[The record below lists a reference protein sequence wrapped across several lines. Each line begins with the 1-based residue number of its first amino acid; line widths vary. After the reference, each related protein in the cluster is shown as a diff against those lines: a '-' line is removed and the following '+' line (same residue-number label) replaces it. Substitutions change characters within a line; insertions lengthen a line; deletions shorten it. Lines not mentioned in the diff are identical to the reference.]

1 MDAKQTH
8 KAHRVHKSGASAKKK
23 LQSNNRKN
31 AEKNNPKAFAMQSGQ
46 KADRM
51 ARRKAE
57 LNEKK
62 YHVPMADRTPT
73 IPPPFVVAVVGPSQ
87 CGKTTLIKSLVR
99 RYTKHTL
106 SEIRGPVTVVSGKH
120 QRLTFME
127 CANDV
132 SAMTDMAKV
141 ADLVILTIDASF
153 GFEMETF
160 EFLNLLQ
167 THGMPKV
174 MGVLTHLD
182 GFKDNKGL
190 KMAKKTFKHRFW
202 TEVYDGAKLFYLSGV
217 ENGRYLD
224 REILNLSRFISVVK
238 LRPLAWRSSHPY
250 MLADRVQDLTDPEVL
265 ERNPKANRT
274 VALYGYLRG
283 THMKGRDRVH
293 IPGAGD
299 YQIDQAESLP
309 DPCPIP
315 DKERKRLDERHK
327 LIYAPMSEVNG
338 VMYDKDAV
346 YIDVKKPQHEE
357 KAEEGEGEK
366 MLSELQKVNDIT
378 DRLANQQF
386 NLFSG
391 AKPVTAESIRRP
403 AVFDGAA
410 DASASEND
418 EEDEEEDESDGSE
431 SESSESDDDDEDD
444 ESEPVA
450 AAPMDYRA
458 QRIAAR
464 AAEDSANGIVADED
478 DDDDDEDIL
487 RRVDASSDSE
497 ESDSNSN
504 DDDQV
509 ERLAPIH
516 TGVKRVNLMDLVYG
530 PPCATAASKSKSKSK
545 GGADDGEDNVKSLAF
560 TDELDIRELY
570 RHFITNPD
578 ESGDEGNAAEGAAAG
593 DYGEDAT
600 GDFVDLEA
608 ESAGDSDNAGSDAGE
623 GGSGSDDDDIAA
635 ASASGDSEEDGSDEA
650 SEENRFGLSS
660 EKMRKLKNKFDKIYD
675 DEEDGGEKK
684 DFYQQQKDELQSY
697 VDHTRSEMS
706 ELADIN
712 YRWSGEYVKVVIEDM
727 PYEFMQGFDPA
738 LPVIVG
744 GISNEE
750 GLSLIN
756 LRIKRHRWYP
766 KILKTG
772 DPIVISVGWRRFQ
785 TIPTYYMNDRIKNR
799 MLKYTPEHM
808 HCSAAIYGPFV
819 QPGTGFCAYFLKRM
833 HSFGIAATGTVLENS
848 QSIDIVKKLKLTGY
862 PDKIHKNTAYIKK
875 MFNSPLEVAKFEG
888 ASVKTVSGIRGQ
900 VKKAAGSAG
909 MFRATFEDKIKISDI
924 VFLRALHTI
933 PIKKLYN
940 PITSLLSVTYMRS
953 IAEIRRSKN
962 MAVPN
967 KRDSHYK
974 PIERV
979 AKHFNPLQI
988 PKSLQAELPF
998 KSKPKIIKTDNTTS
1012 RAVVMDERDKKVSD
1026 LIGKINLL
1034 YKDKSKKKREKDTK
1048 QRTEYKLK
1056 RQAEEAE
1063 ADSRRKKKRKTF
1075 FRKEGQHQRGSG
1087 SKD

>member
-1 MDAKQTH
+1 M
-8 KAHRVHKSGASAKKK
+8 
-23 LQSNNRKN
+23 
-31 AEKNNPKAFAMQSGQ
+31 
-46 KADRM
+46 
-51 ARRKAE
+51 
-57 LNEKK
+57 
-62 YHVPMADRTPT
+62 
-73 IPPPFVVAVVGPSQ
+73 
-87 CGKTTLIKSLVR
+87 
-99 RYTKHTL
+99 
-106 SEIRGPVTVVSGKH
+106 
-120 QRLTFME
+120 
-127 CANDV
+127 
-132 SAMTDMAKV
+132 
-141 ADLVILTIDASF
+141 
-153 GFEMETF
+153 
-160 EFLNLLQ
+160 
-167 THGMPKV
+167 
-174 MGVLTHLD
+174 D
-182 GFKDNKGL
+182 GFKDNKSL
-190 KMAKKTFKHRFW
+190 KVAKKNFKHRFW

-299 YQIDQAESLP
+299 YQIDQAETLP

-366 MLSELQKVNDIT
+366 MLSELQKVNAIT
-378 DRLANQQF
+378 ERLASQQF

-391 AKPVTAESIRRP
+391 AQPVTAESIRRP
-403 AVFDGAA
+403 AVFG
-410 DASASEND
+410 D
-418 EEDEEEDESDGSE
+418 EAGGSE
-431 SESSESDDDDEDD
+431 SESESESGSEGDASEDDDGESAEESEDESSDED
-444 ESEPVA
+444 EEP
-450 AAPMDYRA
+450 APVDYRA

-464 AAEDSANGIVADED
+464 AVEDSAIGVGAED
-478 DDDDDEDIL
+478 DDDDDDDDIL
-487 RRVDASSDSE
+487 RRVDASSGSEDSDAD
-497 ESDSNSN
+497 SDANGS
-504 DDDQV
+504 QI

-516 TGVKRVNLMDLVYG
+516 TGAKRVNLMDLVYG
-530 PPCATAASKSKSKSK
+530 SASASASKPKAK
-545 GGADDGEDNVKSLAF
+545 GGADDGADNVKSLAF
-560 TDELDIRELY
+560 TNDLDIRELY

-578 ESGDEGNAAEGAAAG
+578 ESGDEEANPGAAAA

-608 ESAGDSDNAGSDAGE
+608 ESGDDDNEAGSEGSDAGSAAGDSD
-623 GGSGSDDDDIAA
+623 
-635 ASASGDSEEDGSDEA
+635 SENEEEESEA
-650 SEENRFGLSS
+650 ELPEENKFGLSS
-660 EKMRKLKNKFDKIYD
+660 EKMKKLKSKFDKIYD
-675 DEEDGGEKK
+675 AEADDGEKK
-684 DFYQQQKDELQSY
+684 DFYQQQKEELQSY
-697 VDHTRSEMS
+697 VDNTRNEMA

-727 PYEFMQGFDPA
+727 PYEFMQGFNPA
-738 LPVIVG
+738 MPVVVG

-785 TIPTYYMNDRIKNR
+785 TIPTYFMNDRIKNR

-808 HCSAAIYGPFV
+808 HCSAAIYGPYI

-833 HSFGIAATGTVLENS
+833 HSFGIAGTGTVLENS

-933 PIKKLYN
+933 PIKKFYN

-967 KRDSHYK
+967 KQDSHYK
-974 PIERV
+974 PIARV
-979 AKHFNPLQI
+979 AKHFNPLVV

-998 KSKPKIIKTDNTTS
+998 KSKPKIIKTDSTS
-1012 RAVVMDERDKKVSD
+1012 RAVVMDEHDKKVSD

-1048 QRTEYKLK
+1048 QRSEYKLK

-1075 FRKEGQHQRGSG
+1075 FRKEGQHQRGGKSGG

>member
-23 LQSNNRKN
+23 LQANNRKN

-73 IPPPFVVAVVGPSQ
+73 IPPPIVVAIVGPSQ

-127 CANDV
+127 CANDI

-141 ADLVILTIDASF
+141 ADLVILAIDASF

-174 MGVLTHLD
+174 MGVLTHMD
-182 GFKDNKGL
+182 GFKDNKSL
-190 KMAKKTFKHRFW
+190 KVAKKNFKHRFW

-283 THMKGRDRVH
+283 THMKGRDRMH

-299 YQIDQAESLP
+299 YQIDQAETLP

-366 MLSELQKVNDIT
+366 MLSELQKVNAIT
-378 DRLANQQF
+378 ERLASQQF

-391 AKPVTAESIRRP
+391 AQPVTAESIRRP
-403 AVFDGAA
+403 AVF
-410 DASASEND
+410 SE
-418 EEDEEEDESDGSE
+418 EAGGSE
-431 SESSESDDDDEDD
+431 SESEDEDGASGGDDGSSAGESED
-444 ESEPVA
+444 ESSDEDEEP
-450 AAPMDYRA
+450 APVDYRA

-464 AAEDSANGIVADED
+464 AAEDSAIGVGAEDDED
-478 DDDDDEDIL
+478 DDDDDIL
-487 RRVDASSDSE
+487 CRVDASSGSEDSDAG
-497 ESDSNSN
+497 SDSSDNEI
-504 DDDQV
+504 

-516 TGVKRVNLMDLVYG
+516 TGTKRVNLMDLVYG
-530 PPCATAASKSKSKSK
+530 SASASASKPKAK
-545 GGADDGEDNVKSLAF
+545 GGADDGADNVKSLAF
-560 TDELDIRELY
+560 TDDLDIRELY

-578 ESGDEGNAAEGAAAG
+578 ESGDEEGNSGATAG
-593 DYGEDAT
+593 YGEDAT

-608 ESAGDSDNAGSDAGE
+608 ESGGSDDSEAGSEGSGAGSAAGDSDS
-623 GGSGSDDDDIAA
+623 
-635 ASASGDSEEDGSDEA
+635 DSESENEGEESEA
-650 SEENRFGLSS
+650 ELPEENKFGLSS
-660 EKMRKLKNKFDKIYD
+660 EKMKKLKNKFDKIYD
-675 DEEDGGEKK
+675 AEADDGEKK
-684 DFYQQQKDELQSY
+684 DFYQQQKEELQSY
-697 VDHTRSEMS
+697 VDNTRNEMA

-712 YRWSGEYVKVVIEDM
+712 YRWSGEYVKVVIKDM
-727 PYEFMQGFDPA
+727 PHEFMQGFNPA
-738 LPVIVG
+738 MPVVVG

-750 GLSLIN
+750 GLSLIS

-785 TIPTYYMNDRIKNR
+785 TIPTYFMNDRIKNR

-808 HCSAAIYGPFV
+808 HCSAAIYGPYI

-833 HSFGIAATGTVLENS
+833 HSFGIAGTGTVLENS

-900 VKKAAGSAG
+900 VKKAAGNAG

-933 PIKKLYN
+933 PIKKFYN
-940 PITSLLSVTYMRS
+940 PITSLLSITYMRS

-967 KRDSHYK
+967 KQDSHYK
-974 PIERV
+974 PITRV
-979 AKHFNPLQI
+979 AKHFNPLVV

-998 KSKPKIIKTDNTTS
+998 KSRPKIIKTDNTS
-1012 RAVVMDERDKKVSD
+1012 RAVVMDEHDKKVSD

-1048 QRTEYKLK
+1048 QRSEYKLK

-1075 FRKEGQHQRGSG
+1075 FRKEGQHQRGGKSG
-1087 SKD
+1087 GSRD

>member
-1 MDAKQTH
+1 
-8 KAHRVHKSGASAKKK
+8 
-23 LQSNNRKN
+23 
-31 AEKNNPKAFAMQSGQ
+31 
-46 KADRM
+46 
-51 ARRKAE
+51 
-57 LNEKK
+57 
-62 YHVPMADRTPT
+62 
-73 IPPPFVVAVVGPSQ
+73 
-87 CGKTTLIKSLVR
+87 
-99 RYTKHTL
+99 
-106 SEIRGPVTVVSGKH
+106 
-120 QRLTFME
+120 
-127 CANDV
+127 
-132 SAMTDMAKV
+132 
-141 ADLVILTIDASF
+141 
-153 GFEMETF
+153 
-160 EFLNLLQ
+160 
-167 THGMPKV
+167 
-174 MGVLTHLD
+174 
-182 GFKDNKGL
+182 
-190 KMAKKTFKHRFW
+190 
-202 TEVYDGAKLFYLSGV
+202 
-217 ENGRYLD
+217 NGRYLD

-299 YQIDQAESLP
+299 YQINQAETLP

-357 KAEEGEGEK
+357 KAEEGEGER
-366 MLSELQKVNDIT
+366 MLSELQKVDAIT
-378 DRLANQQF
+378 ERLAGQQF

-391 AKPVTAESIRRP
+391 ARPVTAESIRRP
-403 AVFDGAA
+403 AVFDGSV
-410 DASASEND
+410 DASASE
-418 EEDEEEDESDGSE
+418 GE
-431 SESSESDDDDEDD
+431 SEGAVSEDDDDEDD
-444 ESEPVA
+444 DDDSGSDNDDDSDGESSNVDTIVGT
-450 AAPMDYRA
+450 APIDYRA
-458 QRIAAR
+458 MRIAAR
-464 AAEDSANGIVADED
+464 AAEDGDAGSDMEGGDSD
-478 DDDDDEDIL
+478 DSSDDIL
-487 RRVDASSDSE
+487 RRVDGPSDSDSDE
-497 ESDSNSN
+497 LDSDSQA
-504 DDDQV
+504 D
-509 ERLAPIH
+509 RLAPVH
-516 TGVKRVNLMDLVYG
+516 TGTKRVNLMDVVYG
-530 PPCATAASKSKSKSK
+530 APGAASKPKIKSNS
-545 GGADDGEDNVKSLAF
+545 GAADGEDNVKSLAF
-560 TDELDIRELY
+560 SDEFDIRELY

-578 ESGDEGNAAEGAAAG
+578 DSGDEGQKGEGIAG
-593 DYGEDAT
+593 DYEEDAT

-608 ESAGDSDNAGSDAGE
+608 AE
-623 GGSGSDDDDIAA
+623 SDDDAESDAAGDDAA
-635 ASASGDSEEDGSDEA
+635 ASLDSEAESDADAESEA
-650 SEENRFGLSS
+650 EGEAVEENRFGLSAD
-660 EKMRKLKNKFDKIYD
+660 KMKKLKGKFDKIYD
-675 DEEDGGEKK
+675 AEADDSEKK
-684 DFYQQQKDELQSY
+684 DFYQQQKEELQGY
-697 VDHTRSEMS
+697 VDNTRSEMA

-727 PYEFMQGFDPA
+727 PFEFMQGFNPA
-738 LPVIVG
+738 LPVVVG

-785 TIPTYYMNDRIKNR
+785 TIPTYFMNDRIKNR

-808 HCSAAIYGPFV
+808 HCSAAIYGPYI

-833 HSFGIAATGTVLENS
+833 HSFGIAATGSVLENS

-875 MFNSPLEVAKFEG
+875 MFSSPLEVAKFEG
-888 ASVKTVSGIRGQ
+888 AAIKTVSGIRGQ
-900 VKKAAGSAG
+900 VKKAAGTAG

-933 PIKKLYN
+933 PLKKFYN

-967 KRDSHYK
+967 KSDSHYK
-974 PIERV
+974 PVARV
-979 AKHFNPLQI
+979 VKRFNPLKV
-988 PKSLQAELPF
+988 PKALQADLPF
-998 KSKPKIIKTDNTTS
+998 KSKPKIIKTNNTS
-1012 RAVVMDERDKKVSD
+1012 RAVVLDEHDKKVSD

-1034 YKDKSKKKREKDTK
+1034 YKDKSKKQREKTTK
-1048 QRTEYKLK
+1048 QKAEYKLK

-1075 FRKEGQHQRGSG
+1075 FRKEGQHQRGGSG

>member
-23 LQSNNRKN
+23 LQANNRKN

-73 IPPPFVVAVVGPSQ
+73 IPPPIVVAIVGPSQ

-141 ADLVILTIDASF
+141 ADLVILAIDASF

-174 MGVLTHLD
+174 MGVLTHMD
-182 GFKDNKGL
+182 GFKDNKAL
-190 KMAKKTFKHRFW
+190 KMAKKNFKHRFW

-250 MLADRVQDLTDPEVL
+250 LLADRVQDLTDPEVL
-265 ERNPKANRT
+265 ERDPKANRT

-283 THMKGRDRVH
+283 THMKGHDRVH

-299 YQIDQAESLP
+299 YQIDQAETLP

-366 MLSELQKVNDIT
+366 MLSELQKVNAIT
-378 DRLANQQF
+378 ERLANQQF

-391 AKPVTAESIRRP
+391 AQPVTADSIRRP
-403 AVFDGAA
+403 AVFDGEAGESE
-410 DASASEND
+410 DEDEDGDSASES
-418 EEDEEEDESDGSE
+418 EGEDSAGESEDESS
-431 SESSESDDDDEDD
+431 DEDD
-444 ESEPVA
+444 EPAPV
-450 AAPMDYRA
+450 DYRA

-464 AAEDSANGIVADED
+464 AAEDGANVFAAED
-478 DDDDDEDIL
+478 DDDDEDDDIL

-497 ESDSNSN
+497 DSDGDSDSNDS
-504 DDDQV
+504 QV

-530 PPCATAASKSKSKSK
+530 PPSATASKGKSKAK

-560 TDELDIRELY
+560 TDDLDIRELY

-578 ESGDEGNAAEGAAAG
+578 ESGDEEGNAGAAA

-608 ESAGDSDNAGSDAGE
+608 ESGGEDEAGSDAAAAE
-623 GGSGSDDDDIAA
+623 GSDAD
-635 ASASGDSEEDGSDEA
+635 SASGDSEDESESEA
-650 SEENRFGLSS
+650 ELPEENRFGLSA
-660 EKMRKLKNKFDKIYD
+660 EKMKKLKNKFDKIYD
-675 DEEDGGEKK
+675 AEADDGEKK
-684 DFYQQQKDELQSY
+684 DFYQQQKEELQSY
-697 VDHTRSEMS
+697 VDNTRNEMS

-727 PYEFMQGFDPA
+727 PYEFMQGFNPA
-738 LPVIVG
+738 LPVVVG

-785 TIPTYYMNDRIKNR
+785 TIPTYFMNDRIKNR

-808 HCSAAIYGPFV
+808 HCSAAIYGPYIP
-819 QPGTGFCAYFLKRM
+819 PGTGFCAYFLKRM

-900 VKKAAGSAG
+900 VKKAAGNAG

-933 PIKKLYN
+933 PIKKFYN
-940 PITSLLSVTYMRS
+940 PITSLISVTYMRS

-967 KRDSHYK
+967 KQDSHYK
-974 PIERV
+974 PITRV
-979 AKHFNPLQI
+979 AKHFNPLVV
-988 PKSLQAELPF
+988 PKSLQADLPF
-998 KSKPKIIKTDNTTS
+998 KSKPKIIKTDSTT
-1012 RAVVMDERDKKVSD
+1012 RAVVMDEHDKKVSD

-1048 QRTEYKLK
+1048 QRSEYKLK

-1075 FRKEGQHQRGSG
+1075 FRKEGQHQRGGNSG

>member
-51 ARRKAE
+51 GRRKAE

-62 YHVPMADRTPT
+62 YHVPMADRTPA
-73 IPPPFVVAVVGPSQ
+73 IPPPIVVAVVGPSQ

-141 ADLVILTIDASF
+141 ADLVILAIDASF

-202 TEVYDGAKLFYLSGV
+202 TEVYEGAKLFYLSGV

-238 LRPLAWRSSHPY
+238 LRPLAWRSTHPY
-250 MLADRVQDLTDPEVL
+250 MLADRVQDLTDPEIL

-299 YQIDQAESLP
+299 YQIDQAETLP

-366 MLSELQKVNDIT
+366 MLSELQKVNSIT
-378 DRLANQQF
+378 ERLASQQF

-403 AVFDGAA
+403 AAFDDHAA
-410 DASASEND
+410 
-418 EEDEEEDESDGSE
+418 EESEEESEGEAAGSSDDEDDSDSEGESEESDGSE
-431 SESSESDDDDEDD
+431 T
-444 ESEPVA
+444 VA
-450 AAPMDYRA
+450 SAAPVDYRA

-464 AAEDSANGIVADED
+464 AAEDSANGIVADQD
-478 DDDDDEDIL
+478 DDDSDDDDIL

-497 ESDSNSN
+497 DGDSDNGSNG
-504 DDDQV
+504 DQV

-516 TGVKRVNLMDLVYG
+516 TGTKRVNLMDLVYG
-530 PPCATAASKSKSKSK
+530 PPGSAASGSSGSKSKSKSK
-545 GGADDGEDNVKSLAF
+545 ADEGDDNVKSLAF
-560 TDELDIRELY
+560 TDEFDIRELY

-578 ESGDEGNAAEGAAAG
+578 ESGDEGNAAAAAK

-608 ESAGDSDNAGSDAGE
+608 ESGGDDEEAGSGDEAGSDNDD
-623 GGSGSDDDDIAA
+623 GSDSDAASAAASDSEDDDD
-635 ASASGDSEEDGSDEA
+635 ELPED
-650 SEENRFGLSS
+650 NKFGLSS
-660 EKMRKLKNKFDKIYD
+660 EKMRKLKSKFDKIYD
-675 DEEDGGEKK
+675 DEADDGEKK

-697 VDHTRSEMS
+697 VDRTRSEMT

-712 YRWSGEYVKVVIEDM
+712 YRWAGEYVKVVIEDM
-727 PYEFMQGFDPA
+727 PYEFMQGFNPSM
-738 LPVIVG
+738 PVVVG

-766 KILKTG
+766 KILKNG
-772 DPIVISVGWRRFQ
+772 DPIVISVGWRQFQ
-785 TIPTYYMNDRIKNR
+785 TIPTYFMNDRIKNR

-808 HCSAAIYGPFV
+808 HCSAAIYGPYI
-819 QPGTGFCAYFLKRM
+819 QPGTGFCA
-833 HSFGIAATGTVLENS
+833 
-848 QSIDIVKKLKLTGY
+848 
-862 PDKIHKNTAYIKK
+862 
-875 MFNSPLEVAKFEG
+875 
-888 ASVKTVSGIRGQ
+888 
-900 VKKAAGSAG
+900 
-909 MFRATFEDKIKISDI
+909 
-924 VFLRALHTI
+924 
-933 PIKKLYN
+933 
-940 PITSLLSVTYMRS
+940 
-953 IAEIRRSKN
+953 
-962 MAVPN
+962 
-967 KRDSHYK
+967 
-974 PIERV
+974 
-979 AKHFNPLQI
+979 
-988 PKSLQAELPF
+988 
-998 KSKPKIIKTDNTTS
+998 
-1012 RAVVMDERDKKVSD
+1012 
-1026 LIGKINLL
+1026 
-1034 YKDKSKKKREKDTK
+1034 
-1048 QRTEYKLK
+1048 
-1056 RQAEEAE
+1056 
-1063 ADSRRKKKRKTF
+1063 
-1075 FRKEGQHQRGSG
+1075 
-1087 SKD
+1087 